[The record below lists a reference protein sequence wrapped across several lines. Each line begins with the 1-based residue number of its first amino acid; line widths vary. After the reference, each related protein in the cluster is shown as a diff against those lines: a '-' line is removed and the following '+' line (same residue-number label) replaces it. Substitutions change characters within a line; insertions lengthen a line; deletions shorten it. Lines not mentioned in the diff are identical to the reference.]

1 MRYVTG
7 CNRAEKI
14 ILVSCF
20 TYSTS
25 RSLLPHPTESKKKAI
40 SEVDGICK
48 LLRKFG
54 VSSNA
59 RILDFSC
66 GIGNHSI
73 PLSRKG
79 YSVTGYDP
87 SPTYLKIARRTAAL
101 EFNKYGLTFIQ
112 GDPYHSAEVL
122 SGSGEGNFD
131 VIILMDN
138 SFGYDTKSRDIEML
152 RNLSEVANNKCLFI
166 LETENRDWRLVN
178 FESFTFFETA
188 KIQILG
194 KWNFHFETSVSEGS
208 MKFYER
214 RSIKS
219 NDLRLRLRLQ
229 MLMRLYSLHELI
241 ELLQDSGWDYKNS
254 YDDIISLIPFSNH
267 SMSIFSICT
276 LT

>member
-1 MRYVTG
+1 M
-7 CNRAEKI
+7 
-14 ILVSCF
+14 VSCF
-20 TYSTS
+20 TYPTST
-25 RSLLPHPTESKKKAI
+25 SLLPHLTESKKKAI
-40 SEVDGICK
+40 NEVEGICK

-54 VSSNA
+54 ISSNA

-66 GIGNHSI
+66 GIGNHSV
-73 PLSRKG
+73 PLSKKG

-101 EFNKYGLTFIQ
+101 NVDNYAIKFIQ

-122 SGSGEGNFD
+122 ASSGERNFD

-138 SFGYDTKSRDIEML
+138 SFGYDTKSKDIEML

-166 LETENRDWRLVN
+166 LETENRDWRMLN
-178 FESFTFFETA
+178 FESFTFFETS

-219 NDLRLRLRLQ
+219 NDLRLRLKLQ

-241 ELLQDSGWDYKNS
+241 ELLQDSGWNYRNS
-254 YDDIISLIPFSNH
+254 YDDIISLIPFSNN
-267 SMSIFSICT
+267 SMSIFSIGI